1 MLAAV
6 HLLFYN
12 SSLIQKQEF
21 HCPTFGN
28 SESAF
33 LTDCY

>member
-6 HLLFYN
+6 HLQFYN
-12 SSLIQKQEF
+12 NSLIQKQDF
-21 HCPTFGN
+21 HCHTFGN